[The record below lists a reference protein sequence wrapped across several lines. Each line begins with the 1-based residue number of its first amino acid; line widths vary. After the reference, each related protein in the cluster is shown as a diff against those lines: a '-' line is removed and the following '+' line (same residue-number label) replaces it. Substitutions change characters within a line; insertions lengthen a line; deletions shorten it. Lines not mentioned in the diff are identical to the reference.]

1 LSNHINRVFEKLK
14 QEAQMRKHIVA
25 FGRELPESLVDSLQ
39 EEFEVTVISQP
50 ILALTCRSPIG
61 IDAPMR
67 KPKP

>member
-1 LSNHINRVFEKLK
+1 
-14 QEAQMRKHIVA
+14 MRKHVVA
-25 FGRELPESLVDSLQ
+25 FGRELPEFVVDSLQ

-61 IDAPMR
+61 IDALRR

>member
-1 LSNHINRVFEKLK
+1 
-14 QEAQMRKHIVA
+14 MRKHIVA

-50 ILALTCRSPIG
+50 KLENAAFDGPRW
-61 IDAPMR
+61 